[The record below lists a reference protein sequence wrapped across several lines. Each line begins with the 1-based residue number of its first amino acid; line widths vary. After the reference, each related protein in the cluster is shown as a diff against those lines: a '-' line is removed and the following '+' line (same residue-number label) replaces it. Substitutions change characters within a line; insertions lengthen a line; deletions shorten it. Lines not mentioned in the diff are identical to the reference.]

1 MTYPAT
7 VTAALWCPNDSRPA
21 YSLTGKCWECMNAD
35 VDERRIRCDMM
46 AEAAVLMDELDVD
59 RPAILRRLRTYCG
72 WTE

>member
-1 MTYPAT
+1 VIDRASVT
-7 VTAALWCPNDSRPA
+7 VWCPNDNRPA
-21 YSLTGKCWECMNAD
+21 YSLSGLCYPCMQAE
-35 VDERRIRCDMM
+35 VDERRIRCDML